1 MNILQPPGWDRP
13 RGYANGIVA
22 RGTLICLSGQFGW
35 DAQSRL
41 VSDRYAEQAIQVLR
55 NIVTVLAEAGARP
68 EHLVRLTWYV
78 SDRDA
83 YFSEGREVGLVY
95 KTLIGHY
102 PPMSAFQVQ
111 GLMVEGAKVQIEAM
125 AVIPD

>member
-1 MNILQPPGWDRP
+1 MNILQPSNWERP
-13 RGYANGIVA
+13 RGYANGIAA

-35 DAQSRL
+35 DSQSRL
-41 VSDRYAEQAIQVLR
+41 VSDRYAEQAIQALHNV
-55 NIVTVLAEAGARP
+55 VTVLAEAGARP
-68 EHLVRLTWYV
+68 EHLVRLTWYI
-78 SDRDA
+78 SDRAA
-83 YFSEGREVGLVY
+83 YFADAREVGLVY

-111 GLMVEGAKVQIEAM
+111 GLMVEGAKVQIEAT